1 MSDPYGSQRPDFTK
15 PSAGDQPAGQ
25 QWGQSEQQHGGYG
38 QQHGGYDQ
46 QHGGYDQQ
54 YGQGYGQQYGQGYG
68 QQQHP
73 QWSGRTEPYGAG
85 GLAAMDPGSERTWA
99 LAGHLSWLAAWLVGL
114 PFLGPLIV
122 FLVFKDRSRFVREHS
137 AEALNLNIAMFVY
150 SVVLGIAT
158 GIATIVTLGIGAP
171 LIFLA
176 GAPYVVG
183 LVFSILAAVAA
194 SQGRAYRYPGIF
206 RLVR

>member
-15 PSAGDQPAGQ
+15 PPAGDQPAGQ
-25 QWGQSEQQHGGYG
+25 QWGQPEQQQHGGHDQQYG
-38 QQHGGYDQ
+38 Q
-46 QHGGYDQQ
+46 GYDQQ
-54 YGQGYGQQYGQGYG
+54 YGQPYGQGYG
-68 QQQHP
+68 QPQHP
-73 QWSGRTEPYGAG
+73 QWSGRTEQYGSG

-114 PFLGPLIV
+114 PFLGPLVV

-137 AEALNLNIAMFVY
+137 AEALNLNIAMVVY
-150 SVVLGIAT
+150 SLVIGIIT
-158 GIATIVTLGIGAP
+158 GIIAFATLGIGSFLLVATGVP
-171 LIFLA
+171 YLI
-176 GAPYVVG
+176 G
-183 LVFSILAAVAA
+183 LVLSIMAAVAA